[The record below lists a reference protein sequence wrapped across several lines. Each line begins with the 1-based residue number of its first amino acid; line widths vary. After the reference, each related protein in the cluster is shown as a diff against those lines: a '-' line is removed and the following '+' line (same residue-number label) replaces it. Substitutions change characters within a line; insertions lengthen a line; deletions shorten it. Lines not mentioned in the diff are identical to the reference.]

1 MAETMTYDPGT
12 DTVTTENSLTP
23 DEQESLKVGE
33 EMEAQQEQLLAGKYK
48 NAEELERAYVELQS
62 KLGEKDTEAGESTR
76 ESELS
81 IEGQKEGKEEKETSE
96 NLEDNY
102 YLEDGKVNYES
113 VNDAYGEKL
122 GNLFKD
128 SEIDPWSISKH
139 FYDNEGTIT
148 EEMYTSLEGAGL
160 SRSSIDAYLAGKA
173 AQEGYGTE
181 EIQDLSESDVSSIKS
196 VVGGDAEYTK
206 IIDWAADNLPK
217 NDIESFD
224 ELISTGNIGAIKL
237 AVNGMKAQYENA
249 NGYEGRLYSGKAPQ
263 TSSDVF
269 RSQPELVAAMSDPRY
284 DTDPAYRQDVMQKLD
299 RSDLQF

>member
-1 MAETMTYDPGT
+1 MAETLTF
-12 DTVTTENSLTP
+12 ENTQEATSIDNLSAE
-23 DEQESLKVGE
+23 EQDSLKVGE
-33 EMEAQQEQLLAGKYK
+33 AMQEAQDNLLARKY
-48 NAEELERAYVELQS
+48 NDAQELEKAYVELQS
-62 KLGEKDTEAGESTR
+62 KLGEKDTETGKTTGESD
-76 ESELS
+76 LS
-81 IEGQKEGKEEKETSE
+81 IEGKETAEETKETQQTSEE
-96 NLEDNY
+96 NL

-113 VNDAYGEKL
+113 VNEAYGEKL

-128 SEIDPWSISKH
+128 SEIDPWSISQH

-181 EIQDLSESDVSSIKS
+181 EIQDLSETDVSSIKS
-196 VVGGDAEYTK
+196 VVGGEAEYAK
-206 IIDWAADNLPK
+206 IVDWASENLPK

-237 AVNGMKAQYENA
+237 AVNGMKAQYETA
-249 NGYEGRLYSGKAPQ
+249 NGYEGRLLSGKAPQ
-263 TSSDVF
+263 TSGDVF

-284 DTDPAYRQDVMQKLD
+284 DNDPAYRQDVIAKLE
-299 RSDLQF
+299 RSDNLEF

>member
-1 MAETMTYDPGT
+1 MTYDPGT

-23 DEQESLKVGE
+23 DEQDSLQVGE
-33 EMEAQQEQLLAGKYK
+33 AMQEQQEQLLAGKYK
-48 NAEELERAYVELQS
+48 NAEDLEKAYVELQS
-62 KLGEKDTEAGESTR
+62 KLGEKDTETGKTTGESD
-76 ESELS
+76 LS
-81 IEGQKEGKEEKETSE
+81 IEGKETAEETKETQQTSEE
-96 NLEDNY
+96 NL

-113 VNDAYGEKL
+113 VNEAYGEKL

-128 SEIDPWSISKH
+128 SEIDPWSISQH

-181 EIQDLSESDVSSIKS
+181 EIKDLSETDVSSIKS
-196 VVGGDAEYTK
+196 VVGGEAEYAK
-206 IIDWAADNLPK
+206 IVDWASENLPK

-237 AVNGMKAQYENA
+237 AVNGMKAQYETA
-249 NGYEGRLYSGKAPQ
+249 NGYEGRLLSGKAPQ
-263 TSSDVF
+263 TSRDVF

-284 DTDPAYRQDVMQKLD
+284 DTDPAYRQDIMQKLD

>member
-1 MAETMTYDPGT
+1 MTYDPGT

-23 DEQESLKVGE
+23 DEQDSLQVGE
-33 EMEAQQEQLLAGKYK
+33 AMQEQQEQLLAGKYK

-62 KLGEKDTEAGESTR
+62 KLGEKDTETGETTGESD
-76 ESELS
+76 LS
-81 IEGQKEGKEEKETSE
+81 IEGKETAEETKETQQTSEE
-96 NLEDNY
+96 NL

-113 VNDAYGEKL
+113 VNEAYGEKL

-128 SEIDPWSISKH
+128 SEIDPWSISQH

-181 EIQDLSESDVSSIKS
+181 EIKDLSETDVSSIKS
-196 VVGGDAEYTK
+196 VVGGEAEYAK
-206 IIDWAADNLPK
+206 IVDWASENLPK

-237 AVNGMKAQYENA
+237 AVNGMKAQYETA
-249 NGYEGRLYSGKAPQ
+249 NGYEGRLLSGKAPQ
-263 TSSDVF
+263 TSRDVF

>member
-1 MAETMTYDPGT
+1 MTYDPGT

-23 DEQESLKVGE
+23 DEQDSLQVGE
-33 EMEAQQEQLLAGKYK
+33 QMQEQQEQLLAGKYK
-48 NAEELERAYVELQS
+48 NAEDLEKAYVELQS
-62 KLGEKDTEAGESTR
+62 KLGEKNTEAGETTG
-76 ESELS
+76 ESDLA
-81 IEGQKEGKEEKETSE
+81 IEGKEKAKETEEAKQDTE
-96 NLEDNY
+96 NN
-102 YLEDGKVNYES
+102 YLEDGTVNYES
-113 VNDAYGEKL
+113 VNEAYGEKL

-196 VVGGDAEYTK
+196 VAGGEQEYGK
-206 IIDWAADNLPK
+206 IIDWASNNLSK
-217 NDIESFD
+217 NDVESFD

-237 AVNGMKAQYENA
+237 AVTGMKAQYENA
-249 NGYEGRLYSGKAPQ
+249 NGYEGRMYSGKPPQ
-263 TSSDVF
+263 TSGDVF

-284 DTDPAYRQDVMQKLD
+284 DNDPAYRQDVMQKLD

>member
-1 MAETMTYDPGT
+1 MTYDPGT

-33 EMEAQQEQLLAGKYK
+33 AMQEQQEQLLAGKYK
-48 NAEELERAYVELQS
+48 NAEDLEKAYVEL
-62 KLGEKDTEAGESTR
+62 KRKIGEKNSEDSESTR
-76 ESELS
+76 ESEIS

-96 NLEDNY
+96 NLEDNF

-113 VNDAYGEKL
+113 VNEAYGEKL
-122 GNLFKD
+122 GNIFKD

-173 AQEGYGTE
+173 AQEGYGTTDE
-181 EIQDLSESDVSSIKS
+181 VNDLSESDVNSIKS
-196 VVGGDAEYTK
+196 IAGGDQDYAK
-206 IIDWAADNLPK
+206 LIDWASNNLPK

-249 NGYEGRLYSGKAPQ
+249 NGYEGRMLSGKAPQ

-284 DTDPAYRQDVMQKLD
+284 DQDPAYRQDIMEKLD
-299 RSDLQF
+299 RSDLKF

>member
-1 MAETMTYDPGT
+1 MTYDPGT

-33 EMEAQQEQLLAGKYK
+33 AMQEQQEQLLAGKYK
-48 NAEELERAYVELQS
+48 NAEDLEKAYVELQR
-62 KLGEKDTEAGESTR
+62 KIGEKNSEDSESTR
-76 ESELS
+76 ESEIS

-96 NLEDNY
+96 NLEDNF

-113 VNDAYGEKL
+113 VNEAYGEKL
-122 GNLFKD
+122 GNIFKD

-173 AQEGYGTE
+173 AQEGYGTTDE
-181 EIQDLSESDVSSIKS
+181 VNDLSESDVNSIKS
-196 VVGGDAEYTK
+196 IAGGDQDYAK
-206 IIDWAADNLPK
+206 LIDWASNNLPK

-249 NGYEGRLYSGKAPQ
+249 NGYEGRMLSGKAPQ

-284 DTDPAYRQDVMQKLD
+284 DQDPAYRQDIMEKLD
-299 RSDLQF
+299 RSDLKF

>member
-1 MAETMTYDPGT
+1 MTYDPGT

-23 DEQESLKVGE
+23 DEQDSLQVGE
-33 EMEAQQEQLLAGKYK
+33 AMQEQQEQLLAGKYK
-48 NAEELERAYVELQS
+48 NAEELEKAYVELQS
-62 KLGEKDTEAGESTR
+62 KLGEKDTETGKTTGESD
-76 ESELS
+76 LS
-81 IEGQKEGKEEKETSE
+81 IEGKETAEETKETQQTSEE
-96 NLEDNY
+96 NL

-113 VNDAYGEKL
+113 VNEAYGEKL

-128 SEIDPWSISKH
+128 SEIDPWSISQH

-181 EIQDLSESDVSSIKS
+181 EIKDLSETDVSSIKS
-196 VVGGDAEYTK
+196 VVGGEAEYAK
-206 IIDWAADNLPK
+206 IVDWASENLPK

-237 AVNGMKAQYENA
+237 AVNGMKAQYETA
-249 NGYEGRLYSGKAPQ
+249 NGYEGRLLSGKAPQ
-263 TSSDVF
+263 TSRDVF

>member
-1 MAETMTYDPGT
+1 MTYDPGT

-23 DEQESLKVGE
+23 DEQDSLQVGE
-33 EMEAQQEQLLAGKYK
+33 AMQEQQEQLLAGKYK
-48 NAEELERAYVELQS
+48 NAEELEKAYVELQS
-62 KLGEKDTEAGESTR
+62 KLGEKDTETGKTTGESD
-76 ESELS
+76 LS
-81 IEGQKEGKEEKETSE
+81 IEGKETAEETKETQQTSEE
-96 NLEDNY
+96 NL

-113 VNDAYGEKL
+113 VNEAYGEKL

-128 SEIDPWSISKH
+128 SEIDPWSISQH

-181 EIQDLSESDVSSIKS
+181 EIKDLSETDVSSIKS
-196 VVGGDAEYTK
+196 VVGGEAEYAK
-206 IIDWAADNLPK
+206 IVDWASENLPK

-237 AVNGMKAQYENA
+237 AVNGMKAQYETA
-249 NGYEGRLYSGKAPQ
+249 NGYEGRLLSGKAPQ
-263 TSSDVF
+263 TSRDVF

-284 DTDPAYRQDVMQKLD
+284 DTDPAYRQDIMQKLD

>member
-1 MAETMTYDPGT
+1 MTYDPGT

-23 DEQESLKVGE
+23 DEQDSLQVGE
-33 EMEAQQEQLLAGKYK
+33 AMQEQQEQLLAGKYK
-48 NAEELERAYVELQS
+48 NAEELEKAYVELQS
-62 KLGEKDTEAGESTR
+62 KLGEKDTETGKTTGESD
-76 ESELS
+76 LS
-81 IEGQKEGKEEKETSE
+81 IEGKETAEETKETQQTSEE
-96 NLEDNY
+96 NL

-113 VNDAYGEKL
+113 VNEAYGEKL

-128 SEIDPWSISKH
+128 SEIDPWSISQH

-181 EIQDLSESDVSSIKS
+181 EIQDLSETDVSSIKS
-196 VVGGDAEYTK
+196 VVGGEAEYAK
-206 IIDWAADNLPK
+206 IVDWASENLPK

-237 AVNGMKAQYENA
+237 AVNGMKAQYETA
-249 NGYEGRLYSGKAPQ
+249 NGYEGRLLSGKAPQ
-263 TSSDVF
+263 TSRDVF

-284 DTDPAYRQDVMQKLD
+284 DTDPAYRQDIMQKLD

>member
-1 MAETMTYDPGT
+1 MTYDPGT

-62 KLGEKDTEAGESTR
+62 KLGEKNTETSETTGESK
-76 ESELS
+76 LN
-81 IEGQKEGKEEKETSE
+81 IEGKEEGKETEEASKDTE
-96 NLEDNY
+96 NL
-102 YLEDGKVNYES
+102 YLEGGEVNYES
-113 VNDAYGEKL
+113 VNEAYGEKL

-139 FYDNEGTIT
+139 FHDNDGTIT

-160 SRSSIDAYLAGKA
+160 SRASVDAYLAGRA
-173 AQEGYGTE
+173 VQEGYSSEEPADLTE
-181 EIQDLSESDVSSIKS
+181 KDVDSIKAT
-196 VVGGDAEYTK
+196 VGGEEEYGK
-206 IIDWAADNLPK
+206 IVGWAAENLSK
-217 NDIESFD
+217 DDINSFD

-237 AVNGMKAQYENA
+237 AVNGMKAQYENV
-249 NGYEGRLYSGKAPQ
+249 NGYEGRMLSGKAPQ
-263 TSSDVF
+263 TSGDVF

-284 DTDPAYRQDVMQKLD
+284 DSDPAYRQDVMQKLD

>member
-1 MAETMTYDPGT
+1 MTYDPGT

-23 DEQESLKVGE
+23 DEQDSLQVGE
-33 EMEAQQEQLLAGKYK
+33 AMQEQQEQLLAGKYK
-48 NAEELERAYVELQS
+48 NAEDLEKAYVELQR
-62 KLGEKDTEAGESTR
+62 KIGEKNSEDSESTR
-76 ESELS
+76 ESEIS

-96 NLEDNY
+96 NLEDNF

-113 VNDAYGEKL
+113 VNEAYGEKL
-122 GNLFKD
+122 GNIFKD

>member
-1 MAETMTYDPGT
+1 MTYDPGT

-62 KLGEKDTEAGESTR
+62 KLGEKNTETSETTGESD
-76 ESELS
+76 LS
-81 IEGQKEGKEEKETSE
+81 IEGKETTEETKETKQTSEE
-96 NLEDNY
+96 NL

-113 VNDAYGEKL
+113 VNQAYGEKL

-139 FYDNEGTIT
+139 FHDNEGTIT
-148 EEMYTSLEGAGL
+148 EEMYSSLEGAGL
-160 SRSSIDAYLAGKA
+160 SRASVDAYLAGRA
-173 AQEGYGTE
+173 AQEGYAE
-181 EIQDLSESDVSSIKS
+181 QAPDLSEKDVDSIKAT
-196 VVGGDAEYTK
+196 VGGDEEYGK
-206 IIDWAADNLPK
+206 IVNWAADNLSK
-217 NDIESFD
+217 DVIESFD
-224 ELISTGNIGAIKL
+224 DLISTGNIGAIKL
-237 AVNGMKAQYENA
+237 AVNGMKAQYEDA
-249 NGYEGRLYSGKAPQ
+249 NGYEGRMLTGKAPQ
-263 TSSDVF
+263 TSGDVF

-284 DTDPAYRQDVMQKLD
+284 DSDPAYRQDIMQKLD

>member
-23 DEQESLKVGE
+23 DEQESLQVGE
-33 EMEAQQEQLLAGKYK
+33 EMQAQQEQLLAGKYK
-48 NAEELERAYVELQS
+48 NAEELERAYVELQG
-62 KLGEKDTEAGESTR
+62 KLGEKNTETGESTG
-76 ESELS
+76 ESDLS
-81 IEGQKEGKEEKETSE
+81 IEGKETAEETKETEQTSEE
-96 NLEDNY
+96 NL

-113 VNDAYGEKL
+113 VNEAYGEKL

-139 FYDNEGTIT
+139 FHENEGTIT

-160 SRSSIDAYLAGKA
+160 SRASVDAYLAGRA
-173 AQEGYGTE
+173 AQEGYAE
-181 EIQDLSESDVSSIKS
+181 QVPDLSEKQVDSIKS
-196 VVGGDAEYTK
+196 TVGGEEEYGK
-206 IIDWAADNLPK
+206 IVGWAAENLSK
-217 NDIESFD
+217 EVIESFD
-224 ELISTGNIGAIKL
+224 DLITMGNVEAIKL

-249 NGYEGRLYSGKAPQ
+249 NGYEGRMLSGKAPQ
-263 TSSDVF
+263 TSGDVF

-284 DTDPAYRQDVMQKLD
+284 DSDPAYRQDIMQKLD